1 MAAPSPSAGLL
12 ETLLFTQ
19 QITAPVFLLVFL
31 GLLLRRT
38 NLITD
43 EFNQTASGLVFK
55 VTLPLLVFLSLLR
68 TDLTMVFAP
77 GLLAYAVLVTL
88 LGFLWLLWH
97 ARRLPSVADRGVFV
111 QGAFRGNLGILALAL
126 AGNQYG
132 EPGMALTSILMAAL
146 VVQYNMLSVIA
157 LNMWRETTGTR
168 WLFMLRDM
176 LRNPLIIAVALAI
189 PASLWQLSLPGVVMK
204 TADSL
209 ASMTLPL
216 ALLCVGAALDLKVLR
231 ATSGTA
237 LMATAYKLIIL
248 PAPMLFGAWL
258 LGYSGMTL
266 GVLFLIFAC
275 PTAAASYVMARS
287 MGGNASLAANIIALT
302 TVLGTLTISLG
313 VFGLSLTGLS

>member
-77 GLLAYAVLVTL
+77 GLLAYAILVTL

-97 ARRLPSVADRGVFV
+97 ARRLPSAADRGVFV

-176 LRNPLIIAVALAI
+176 LRNPLIIAVTLAI

-231 ATSGTA
+231 TTSGTA
-237 LMATAYKLIIL
+237 LMATAYKLILL